1 MHTYYL
7 HEDTALKHDAKQYW
21 LSRPS
26 LFAIMI
32 DSLDEVLQDAREN
45 ERSQLIAQVEYVIEQ
60 FVSENNGFVIKTDRD
75 KFFAVIE
82 ERYMKGIVEKRFVL
96 LDRVRSLSGVDKLPV
111 TLSIGV
117 ARNVSSYPD
126 GEQAARQALDM
137 AQGRGGDQVAV
148 KTPTVMIF
156 TAGFPRESKSAPRS
170 RPALWLPR
178 SRN

>member
-60 FVSENNGFVIKTDRD
+60 FVSENNGFVTR
-75 KFFAVIE
+75 
-82 ERYMKGIVEKRFVL
+82 
-96 LDRVRSLSGVDKLPV
+96 
-111 TLSIGV
+111 
-117 ARNVSSYPD
+117 
-126 GEQAARQALDM
+126 
-137 AQGRGGDQVAV
+137 
-148 KTPTVMIF
+148 
-156 TAGFPRESKSAPRS
+156 RS
-170 RPALWLPR
+170 RQVLRGDRGTLHEGDCGKALCAA
-178 SRN
+178 